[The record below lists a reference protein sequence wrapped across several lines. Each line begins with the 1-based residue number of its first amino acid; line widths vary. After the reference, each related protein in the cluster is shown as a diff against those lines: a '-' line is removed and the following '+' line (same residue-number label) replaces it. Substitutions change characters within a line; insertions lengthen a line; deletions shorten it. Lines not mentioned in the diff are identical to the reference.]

1 VNGPVRKRRS
11 DGREPVYRSA
21 RRLGWLFSALVTL
34 CALCAVFFI
43 WLFPTRIVDESMS
56 PALQSG
62 EVVLCDRLA
71 KFTAAPERGDIILF
85 QTQDGGFIKRIVG
98 LPGETVELVGGHVYI
113 NSVPLDESAYVRE
126 YVGDMPPLIVPPG
139 AVFVLGDN
147 RAQMYDSRLESVG
160 CIPYAKIAGELRV
173 RVAPIERFCFF
184 F

>member
-1 VNGPVRKRRS
+1 MSGQSRKRRS
-11 DGREPVYRSA
+11 DGREQVYRGA

-98 LPGETVELVGGHVYI
+98 LPGETVEIVEGNVYI
-113 NSVPLDESAYVRE
+113 DSRPLDESMYASNGTGEMAPVT
-126 YVGDMPPLIVPPG
+126 VPMDS
-139 AVFVLGDN
+139 VFVLGDN
-147 RAQMYDSRLESVG
+147 RVKVYDSRLESVG
-160 CIPYAKIAGELRV
+160 CIPYTSIHAVMRLRIY
-173 RVAPIERFCFF
+173 PIERFTIFY
-184 F
+184 